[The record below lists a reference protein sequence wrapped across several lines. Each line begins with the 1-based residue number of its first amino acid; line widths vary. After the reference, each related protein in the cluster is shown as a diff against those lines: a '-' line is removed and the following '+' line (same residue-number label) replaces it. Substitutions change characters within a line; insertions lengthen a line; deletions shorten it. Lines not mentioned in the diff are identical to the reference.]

1 MDSLSLLDELEEK
14 LKIAMKA
21 LRGAEDELNRAV
33 SAERERCV
41 KVALQSIDFQN
52 LDGDRLYRNGARW
65 AAGFIAANIRSGK

>member
-14 LKIAMKA
+14 LKVAMKA

-41 KVALQSIDFQN
+41 KVALQSIDFRN
-52 LDGDRLYRNGARW
+52 INVVPEYRNGALW
-65 AAGFIAANIRSGK
+65 AAGVIAGYIRSGK